1 MCWVEIKPKGTN
13 SIVFLSFLTFLYTK
27 LPVIFKCQSK
37 HTKEIREL
45 DREHKG
51 KEALHLKDKQ
61 TTDKSLV
68 ILNDTLAQK
77 TKVLN
82 IMEADQSRRV
92 SIAINNARRTERCHY
107 ANEVQVQK
115 DLVRTEKGHGVTLK
129 SASMVS
135 HIQTNVIL

>member
-1 MCWVEIKPKGTN
+1 MCWAEIKPKGTN
-13 SIVFLSFLTFLYTK
+13 SILFSSFLPFLYTK
-27 LPVIFKCQSK
+27 LPVIFQCQSK

-45 DREHKG
+45 DREHKV

-82 IMEADQSRRV
+82 MMEADQSYRV
-92 SIAINNARRTERCHY
+92 SIAVNNARRTERCHY
-107 ANEVQVQK
+107 ANQVQVQK
-115 DLVRTEKGHGVTLK
+115 DLVRTEKGRGATLK
-129 SASMVS
+129 NASVVS
-135 HIQTNVIL
+135 RILYLM